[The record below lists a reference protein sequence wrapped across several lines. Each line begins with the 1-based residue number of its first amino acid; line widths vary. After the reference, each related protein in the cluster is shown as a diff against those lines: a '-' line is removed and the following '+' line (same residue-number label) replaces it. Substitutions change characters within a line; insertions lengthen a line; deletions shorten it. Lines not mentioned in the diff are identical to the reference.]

1 MIFDRILGWFG
12 WGSDRGSSPAA
23 GDDASGCPEGSDR
36 GDMIPCHE
44 ALARLYEYLD
54 GELEPESREEVEA
67 HFAVCAR
74 CYPQLAT
81 ERSFRAAVQRAMD
94 GGRAPEALRHRVL
107 SLLDEAESGS

>member
-1 MIFDRILGWFG
+1 MILDRILGWFG
-12 WGSDRGSSPAA
+12 WGSRPASPP
-23 GDDASGCPEGSDR
+23 GGRDEPCPDASD
-36 GDMIPCHE
+36 GDGGEMIPCRE

-81 ERSFRAAVQRAMD
+81 ERSFRTAVQRAMD

-107 SLLDEAESGS
+107 TLLDEAESGS